1 MIVLIALTLKGSC
14 VQTLGQTKKASHFE
28 VDLETKQK
36 KGHHLARNGI
46 RVRQQTIFMN
56 IMRFLSA
63 KTTTTHTRAA
73 DKLNHLLSNIFVSF
87 LTFSFSND
95 LCLTSKV

>member
-1 MIVLIALTLKGSC
+1 MRQQTIFMYK
-14 VQTLGQTKKASHFE
+14 QTLGQTKKASHFE
-28 VDLETKQK
+28 VDLETK
-36 KGHHLARNGI
+36 HNLARNGI

-73 DKLNHLLSNIFVSF
+73 DKLNHFAF
-87 LTFSFSND
+87 
-95 LCLTSKV
+95 